1 MEKILESAKPLAED
15 RPRAPL
21 ISVIMPV
28 YKAER
33 TLTRAIVSLLRQD
46 FSMPFEVLFAFDGG
60 DESLAILEGY
70 VAKYPSFRLLKH
82 PYRFGPS
89 KGRIEAIKEARGEYV
104 CFIDS
109 DDYYADNA
117 LSSFYKAAIKE
128 KADIVNS
135 SFFVVKKKGIGA
147 CPFKKSALLIG
158 KEAILKALY
167 TDISFRSFMWNKL
180 FKRSLFLNSPL
191 LSFEKPGD
199 LFEDAALLGSLCLN
213 AKRVV
218 SIKDALYFYDKT
230 NPVSLTSL
238 TRTDRHEKHL
248 DVFLALRLFYEK
260 YDEKE
265 ALRAFYQTKWRSKM
279 SLSYDLSLDRRHGA
293 SSPYMNKEK
302 ERRKKVF
309 APDTSFS
316 PSFLLE
322 RIVEIKGDD

>member
-1 MEKILESAKPLAED
+1 MDKNEERTKTLSKDLS
-15 RPRAPL
+15 APL

-33 TLTRAIVSLLRQD
+33 TLSRAIDSLLRQD
-46 FSMPFEVLFAFDGG
+46 FSLPFEVLFAFDGG
-60 DESLAILEGY
+60 DESLTILEKY
-70 VAKYPSFRLLKH
+70 MAKYPHFRLFQH

-117 LSSFYKAAIKE
+117 LSSFYATAIKE
-128 KADIVNS
+128 GADIVNS
-135 SFFVVKKKGIGA
+135 SFFIVKKKGISA
-147 CPFKKSALLIG
+147 CPFKKSGLLLG

-167 TDISFRSFMWNKL
+167 RDVSFRSFMWNKF

-199 LFEDAALLGSLCLN
+199 LFEDTALLGSLCLN

-218 SIKDALYFYDKT
+218 SIKDPLYFYDKT
-230 NPVSLTSL
+230 NPASLTSM
-238 TRTDRHEKHL
+238 TRTNRHEKHL

-260 YDEKE
+260 YGEEE
-265 ALRAFYQTKWRSKM
+265 ALRAFYRTKWRSKT
-279 SLSYDLSLDRRHGA
+279 SLYYDLSLDRRRGA
-293 SSPYMNKEK
+293 ASPYINKEK

-309 APDTSFS
+309 APDTTFS
-316 PSFLLE
+316 PSFLTE
-322 RIVEIKGDD
+322 RIIEIKEKD